1 MMDRERAIQRELNG
15 VEAAVV
21 DLLRDGSP
29 RTLDEI
35 TEALPGGCFA
45 QVFLTVDRLSREGL
59 LRLRRGRLSY
69 RVSVA
74 N

>member
-1 MMDRERAIQRELNG
+1 MDRERAGARNLNG

-21 DLLRDGSP
+21 NLLRDGSP

-35 TEALPGGCFA
+35 TDALPEGCFA

-59 LRLRRGRLSY
+59 LRLLPGCLSH
-69 RVSVA
+69 RVTVV